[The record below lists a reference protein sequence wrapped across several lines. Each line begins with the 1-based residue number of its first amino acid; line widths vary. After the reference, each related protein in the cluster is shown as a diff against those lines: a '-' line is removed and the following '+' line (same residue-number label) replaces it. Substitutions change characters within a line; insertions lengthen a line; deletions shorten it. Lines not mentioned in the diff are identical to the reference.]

1 MVGGRVEADEVVD
14 EELLGRVNIDGNRV
28 WTKKTCKYL
37 EGSLQEKFA
46 PFLIWCLGI
55 YAI

>member
-1 MVGGRVEADEVVD
+1 VGGRVEADEVVD